1 MPHPL
6 PPPRHDM
13 ADGHDFVK
21 YEALGNDYLVIAP
34 AAGQVAP
41 TPDNIR
47 LICDRHYG
55 PGADGVLYGPLPEKH
70 GFGLRTFN
78 SDGTECEKSGNGLR
92 IFGRYLRDHGWTG
105 EPEFTVRTLAGPVT
119 VQLVDPAPGPEA
131 PDAASPDGG
140 HPGDG
145 APVRV
150 SMGRASLDSELIGAT
165 GPRREMLRETLAA
178 AEGEWTATCV
188 FLGNPHC
195 VLPLDGTEVTEELA
209 RRLGPG
215 LAGHAR
221 FPGRINVQLME
232 VRAADR
238 IRIEAYERGAGYTLA
253 SGSSACAAA
262 VAAHAL
268 GLTGPE
274 VTVEMPGGHLAVGI
288 SDAGEVTLTGPV
300 RPVVAGRWAP
310 AFRRR
315 LAS

>member
-1 MPHPL
+1 MPPPL
-6 PPPRHDM
+6 PPPRRDM

-41 TPDNIR
+41 TPENIR

-55 PGADGVLYGPLPEKH
+55 PGADGVLYGPLPEEH

-78 SDGTECEKSGNGLR
+78 SDGTECEQSGNGLR
-92 IFGRYLRDHGWTG
+92 IFGRYLHDHGWTG
-105 EPEFTVRTLAGPVT
+105 EPEFTVRTPAGPVT
-119 VQLVDPAPGPEA
+119 VQLVDQAPGPDA
-131 PDAASPDGG
+131 PAAASSGPDHTAG
-140 HPGDG
+140 G

-165 GPRREMLRETLAA
+165 GPRREMLRETLPAA
-178 AEGEWTATCV
+178 GREWTATCV

-209 RRLGPG
+209 RHVGPV
-215 LAGHAR
+215 LAGHDR

-232 VRAADR
+232 VGAADR
-238 IRIEAYERGAGYTLA
+238 IRIETYERGAGYTLA

-262 VAAHAL
+262 VAAHTL

-274 VTVEMPGGHLAVGI
+274 VTVEMPGGRLAVGI
-288 SDAGEVTLTGPV
+288 SDAGEVTLTGPA
-300 RPVVAGRWAP
+300 RPVVAGRWTP

>member
-1 MPHPL
+1 MPDPL
-6 PPPRHDM
+6 PLPRHVV

-41 TPDNIR
+41 TPENIR

-55 PGADGVLYGPLPEKH
+55 PGADGILYGPLPEEH

-92 IFGRYLRDHGWTG
+92 IFGRYLHDHGWTG

-131 PDAASPDGG
+131 PDAASPGSG
-140 HPGDG
+140 HTGDG

-178 AEGEWTATCV
+178 ADREWTATCV

-209 RRLGPG
+209 RRLGPA

-288 SDAGEVTLTGPV
+288 SDGEVTLTGPV

>member
-1 MPHPL
+1 MAEPLPHPL
-6 PPPRHDM
+6 GAVP
-13 ADGHDFVK
+13 DGHDFVK

-41 TPDNIR
+41 TPENIR

-55 PGADGVLYGPLPEKH
+55 PGADGILYGPLPAEH

-92 IFGRYLRDHGWTG
+92 IFGRYLSDHGWTE
-105 EPEFTVRTLAGPVT
+105 EPEFTVRTVAGPVT
-119 VQLVDPAPGPEA
+119 VELLEPDPHAPAAAPGA
-131 PDAASPDGG
+131 GRTDDPDGT
-140 HPGDG
+140 
-145 APVRV
+145 ASVRV

-165 GPRREMLRETLAA
+165 GTRREMLRETLPALA
-178 AEGEWTATCV
+178 REWTATGV

-195 VLPLDGTEVTEELA
+195 VLPLDGAEVTEELA
-209 RRLGPG
+209 RRLGPV
-215 LAGHAR
+215 LAGHER
-221 FPGRINVQLME
+221 FPRRVNVQLME

-238 IRIEAYERGAGYTLA
+238 IRIESYERGAGYTLA

-274 VTVEMPGGHLAVGI
+274 VTVEMPGGSLAVGV
-288 SDAGEVTLTGPV
+288 SGTGEVTLTGPA
-300 RPVVAGRWAP
+300 RPVVAGRWTP